1 MLFTQLKVIFMFI
14 RNIGKIL
21 ILKSIETSKCYL
33 KSTFLFIK
41 VTKDLLFLVNNAII
55 SRIIFNNLEN
65 FG

>member
-1 MLFTQLKVIFMFI
+1 MLFTHLKVIFMFI

-21 ILKSIETSKCYL
+21 ILKSIEKSKCYL

-41 VTKDLLFLVNNAII
+41 VTKDLLFLVNHAIS
-55 SRIIFNNLEN
+55 SRILFNNLEN

>member
-1 MLFTQLKVIFMFI
+1 MFI

-21 ILKSIETSKCYL
+21 ILKSIETSKCYF

-41 VTKDLLFLVNNAII
+41 VTKDLLFLVNNAIS
-55 SRIIFNNLEN
+55 SRILFSNLEN

>member
-14 RNIGKIL
+14 RNIGQIL
-21 ILKSIETSKCYL
+21 ILKSIEMSKCYL
-33 KSTFLFIK
+33 KSIFLFIK

-55 SRIIFNNLEN
+55 SRLLFNNLEN